1 MDYQYWYSMDG
12 WLDGWRVGGLD
23 GWMECWMVGLLDGC
37 IVGLLDGWRVC
48 LPAGNDFWIDQETLK
63 GQSQIKNIKRLN

>member
-1 MDYQYWYSMDG
+1 MG
-12 WLDGWRVGGLD
+12 GGLD
-23 GWMECWMVGLLDGC
+23 GWMVGWN
-37 IVGLLDGWRVC
+37 VGWLDGWRVC